1 MKEEQ
6 GQSVSKVGVFGENF
20 ERELA
25 RDTSKIIA
33 FYLPQFHRIR
43 ENDEWWGP
51 GFTEWTNVATATPN
65 FEGHSQPRVPREL
78 GFYDLTN
85 PKTLSQQVQLASA
98 YGIHGFSFY
107 YYWFSGRRLLEK
119 PLDTFVESSI
129 DFPFCVTWANEN
141 WTRTWD
147 GMESDVLVGQKYES
161 DFERAFLLD
170 LKPLFE
176 DSRYIRV
183 GGKPLLIIYRVKAI
197 PNVKRVVLR
206 LKELA
211 VEMGFAGLHVVAVDF
226 YDIAHPDE
234 VGADALVEFP
244 PHKFN
249 SQHNLVDSSP
259 NLLRADFEGHIF
271 DYKKI
276 MRQGLAREKPEFKLY
291 RGAMPGWDNTARR
304 QLTSTIVTGS
314 SPELFKQWLIALR
327 KWTRDNRAP
336 NEEDRFIFVNAWN
349 EWGEGA
355 YLEPDL
361 RTGLGF
367 LESVLQSS
375 WIQRELN
382 PDEGSGTG
390 RKSPVWAL
398 DHRVENPGTTT
409 HNPKR
414 IKSRLLFLRDKV
426 AIWLTRFPRLY
437 KFAFH
442 ILQAMRALR

>member
-1 MKEEQ
+1 MQ
-6 GQSVSKVGVFGENF
+6 RGSVNKVGVFGENF

-43 ENDEWWGP
+43 ENDEWWGR

-85 PKTLSQQVQLASA
+85 PETLAQQVQLASA
-98 YGIHGFSFY
+98 YGIYGFSFY

-119 PLDTFVESSI
+119 PLDSFVDSKIE
-129 DFPFCVTWANEN
+129 FPFCVTWANEN

-147 GMESDVLVGQKYES
+147 GKESDVLVGQKYET
-161 DFERAFLLD
+161 DFERALLLD

-176 DSRYIRV
+176 DKRYIRV

-197 PNVKRVVLR
+197 PNIKRVLLR

-211 VEMGFAGLHVVAVDF
+211 IEMGFEGLHVVAVDF

-249 SQHNLVDSSP
+249 SQHNLVDSPP
-259 NLLRADFEGHIF
+259 NMLRADFEGHIF

-276 MRQGLAREKPEFKLY
+276 IGQSLAREKPEFTLY
-291 RGAMPGWDNTARR
+291 RSAMPGWDNTARR

-314 SPELFKQWLIALR
+314 SPELFKQWLSALR
-327 KWTRDNRAP
+327 KWTRENRAP

-367 LESVLQSS
+367 LEAVLQSR
-375 WIQRELN
+375 WIPNDLSLNHDSGAGRESLAWVLG
-382 PDEGSGTG
+382 DTQ
-390 RKSPVWAL
+390 
-398 DHRVENPGTTT
+398 ENLSTAAD
-409 HNPKR
+409 NPKG
-414 IKSRLLFLRDKV
+414 IKSRLLLLRDRF
-426 AIWLTRFPRLY
+426 AIWLSRFPRVY

-442 ILQAMRALR
+442 ILQALRALR